1 MKLQNEIIP
10 AANRIYTLRT
20 NKSRVLQPEILLT
33 TTLVLFLA
41 LKGQKM
47 RVVFLPTAVDKE
59 RWYKVYTDMP
69 YNDTTLWSSL
79 ESLQHPQY
87 SLDFISSEGFPF
99 FPMTSLPPS
108 SPTVSPQKCLGLSPF
123 VALHWS
129 TPQKAPHPVNPYHL
143 QEGAAPPQVGQEA
156 INHGT
161 ERNHKNFYLCLFSLH
176 E

>member
-69 YNDTTLWSSL
+69 YNDTTL
-79 ESLQHPQY
+79 
-87 SLDFISSEGFPF
+87 
-99 FPMTSLPPS
+99 
-108 SPTVSPQKCLGLSPF
+108 
-123 VALHWS
+123 
-129 TPQKAPHPVNPYHL
+129 
-143 QEGAAPPQVGQEA
+143 
-156 INHGT
+156 
-161 ERNHKNFYLCLFSLH
+161 
-176 E
+176 